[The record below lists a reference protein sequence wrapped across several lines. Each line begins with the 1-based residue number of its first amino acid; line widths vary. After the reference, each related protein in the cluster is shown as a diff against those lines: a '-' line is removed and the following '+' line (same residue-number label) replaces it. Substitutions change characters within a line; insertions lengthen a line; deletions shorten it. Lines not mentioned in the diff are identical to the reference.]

1 MDFYRWSKRS
11 IAQGPSFRALRNSHG
26 RGHDVTVTYCN
37 TGNRDSLSENEFES

>member
-11 IAQGPSFRALRNSHG
+11 IAQGPSFRALCNSD
-26 RGHDVTVTYCN
+26 DVTVTYCN